1 MDSHW
6 RTVGEPLERST
17 MRQKSKSVL
26 EFDKIIEIVAQ
37 FAETKKGKEEVRKLD
52 VSSNTGGVKFKQ
64 EQTAQALS
72 IIIEKGSPPL
82 GGISD
87 IREYVKRGAVGGIIS
102 LRGLMNCADTLRA
115 ARLLKNYVLLNNNDR
130 TYELLEKLCEDIYT
144 NKDIE
149 DKIFSVIISEEEI
162 ADDASSELKK
172 IRREIQIKNNSIK
185 NKINSIVSSSSMQ
198 KYLQEAIVTM
208 RNDRYVIPVRKEY
221 RSMVRGII
229 HDQSSTGSTLFIE
242 PMAVVEMT
250 NEIANLKIE
259 EKKEIER
266 ILLELSIMIGDI
278 SEEMLNNQEILKD
291 LDFIFAKGKYAI
303 SINGVEPKVNDRG
316 YIRIK
321 KGRHPLIDPQVVVP
335 IDAVLGD
342 EYTTLII
349 TGPNTGGKTVSLK
362 TLGLFTL
369 MGMAGLHLP
378 AEYGTEIS
386 VFSSVYADI
395 GDEQSIEQS
404 LSTFSS
410 HMTNIVKI
418 LKEVDEKSFVLFD
431 ELGAGTDPTEG
442 AALAIAILDTLHER
456 KIVTAATTHYSEL
469 KLYALTTEGVING
482 SVEFNVET
490 LSPTYKLLIGVPG
503 KSNAF
508 EISKKLGLNPDIIQK
523 AKQNI
528 ETDKIEFEDALKQI
542 EENRIYIEEKKQEID
557 RLDLESKKK
566 HSDFLS
572 KERKSLEK
580 SEKLIDEANYEARK
594 IVENVK
600 REAAEIIKELRK
612 LNLEMNKDK
621 NRRANELRQL
631 LNDKTKELTE
641 NIYSDI
647 IEEED
652 TYDTTSPLKTGDA
665 VTVKSLNQ
673 KGFIISDVDDSQT
686 VMVQIGLIKTKVKK
700 SDLIKIKSEEEVK
713 QKSNTSRMVKLK
725 TSSINP
731 IIDLR
736 GYNLDEALLELD
748 KYLDDAFMSNLNEVQ
763 VIHGKGMGI
772 LREGVTQFL
781 KKHKHVKESRLG
793 TFNEGGDGVTIVKFK

>member
-1 MDSHW
+1 MK
-6 RTVGEPLERST
+6 
-17 MRQKSKSVL
+17 QKSKHVL
-26 EFDKIIEIVAQ
+26 EFDKIIEKVAG
-37 FAETKKGKEEVRKLD
+37 FAETNMGKEEVYKLGT
-52 VSSNTGGVKFKQ
+52 SSNSEGVKFKQ
-64 EQTAQALS
+64 KQTAQALS

-87 IREYVKRGAVGGIIS
+87 IKEYVKRGAVGGIIS
-102 LRGLMNCADTLRA
+102 LRGLLNCADTLRA
-115 ARLLKNYVLLNNNDR
+115 ARLLKNYVLLNNEDR
-130 TYELLEKLCEDIYT
+130 DYELLEELCENIHT

-149 DKIFSVIISEEEI
+149 ERIYSVIISEEEI
-162 ADDASSELKK
+162 ADDASSELKR

-221 RSMVRGII
+221 RSMVKGII
-229 HDQSSTGSTLFIE
+229 HDQSATGSTLFIE

-250 NEIANLKIE
+250 NDIANLKIE

-266 ILLELSIMIGDI
+266 ILLELSMMVGDT
-278 SEEMLNNQEILKD
+278 SEEMLNNQEILKE

-303 SINGVEPKVNDRG
+303 SINGIEPKVNDRG

-321 KGRHPLIDPQVVVP
+321 KGRHPLIDPELVVP

-386 VFSSVYADI
+386 VFSAVYADI

-418 LKEVDEKSFVLFD
+418 MKEVDERSFVLFD

-456 KIVTAATTHYSEL
+456 KILTAATTHYSEL

-482 SVEFNVET
+482 SVEFDVET

-508 EISKKLGLNPDIIQK
+508 EISRKLGLQQETIEK

-542 EENRIYIEEKKQEID
+542 EENRIYIEEKKQEIN
-557 RLDLESKKK
+557 RLESESRKK

-572 KERKSLEK
+572 KERSSLEK

-594 IVENVK
+594 IVENAK
-600 REAAEIIKELRK
+600 KEASEIIKELRK
-612 LNLEMNKDK
+612 LNLEMDKDK
-621 NRRANELRQL
+621 NRRVNELRQSL
-631 LNDKTKELTE
+631 SDKTKELSE
-641 NIYSDI
+641 NIYTDQ

-652 TYDTTSPLKTGDA
+652 TYDTESPLKTGD
-665 VTVKSLNQ
+665 TVIVRSLNQ
-673 KGFIISDVDDSQT
+673 KGAIISDVDDSQT

-700 SDLIKIKSEEEVK
+700 SDLVKIKSDEEVK
-713 QKSNTSRMVKLK
+713 QKNSTSRMVKLR
-725 TSSINP
+725 TSSISP
-731 IIDLR
+731 KIDLR

-763 VIHGKGMGI
+763 VIHGKGTGV

-781 KKHKHVKESRLG
+781 KSHKHVKESRLG

>member
-1 MDSHW
+1 MLIIAMTN
-6 RTVGEPLERST
+6 RKGKT
-17 MRQKSKSVL
+17 MKEKSKSVL
-26 EFDKIIEIVAQ
+26 EFDKIIEKVAG
-37 FAETKKGKEEVRKLD
+37 FAETKMGKEEVYKLD
-52 VSSNTGGVKFKQ
+52 TSNNLEGVKFKQ
-64 EQTAQALS
+64 KQTAQALS

-87 IREYVKRGAVGGIIS
+87 IKEYVKRGAVGGIIS
-102 LRGLMNCADTLRA
+102 LRGLLNCADTLRA
-115 ARLLKNYVLLNNNDR
+115 ARLLKNYVLLNNDDR
-130 TYELLEKLCEDIYT
+130 NYDLLEDLCKSIYA

-149 DKIFSVIISEEEI
+149 ERIYSVIISEEEI
-162 ADDASSELKK
+162 ADDASPELKR
-172 IRREIQIKNNSIK
+172 IRREVQIKNNSIK

-208 RNDRYVIPVRKEY
+208 RNDRYVIPVKKEY
-221 RSMVRGII
+221 RSMVKGII
-229 HDQSSTGSTLFIE
+229 HDQSATGSTLFIE
-242 PMAVVEMT
+242 PIAVVEMT
-250 NEIANLKIE
+250 NDIANLKIE

-266 ILLELSIMIGDI
+266 ILLELSMMIGDI
-278 SEEMLNNQEILKD
+278 SKEMLSNQEILKE

-303 SINGVEPKVNDRG
+303 SINGIEPKINDRG

-321 KGRHPLIDPQVVVP
+321 KGRHPLIAPELVIP

-386 VFSSVYADI
+386 VFSAVYADI

-456 KIVTAATTHYSEL
+456 KILTAATTHYSEL

-482 SVEFNVET
+482 SVEFDVET

-508 EISKKLGLNPDIIQK
+508 EISRKLGLQQEIIDK
-523 AKQNI
+523 AKKNI
-528 ETDKIEFEDALKQI
+528 ETEKIEFEDALKQI

-557 RLDLESKKK
+557 RLESESKKK
-566 HSDFLS
+566 HSDFLM

-580 SEKLIDEANYEARK
+580 SEKIIDEANYEARK
-594 IVENVK
+594 IVENAK

-612 LNLEMNKDK
+612 LNLEMDKDK
-621 NRRANELRQL
+621 NRRVNELRQA
-631 LNDKTKELTE
+631 LNEKTKELSE
-641 NIYSDI
+641 NFYSDI

-652 TYDTTSPLKTGDA
+652 IIDTDTPLKIGDA
-665 VTVKSLNQ
+665 VTVRSLNQ

-700 SDLIKIKSEEEVK
+700 SDLIKIKSDEEVK
-713 QKSNTSRMVKLK
+713 QKTNASRKVRLR

-731 IIDLR
+731 TIDIR
-736 GYNLDEALLELD
+736 GYNLDDALLELD
-748 KYLDDAFMSNLNEVQ
+748 KYLDDAFMSNLNQVQ
-763 VIHGKGMGI
+763 VIHGKGTGV
-772 LREGVTQFL
+772 LREGVRQFL
-781 KKHKHVKESRLG
+781 KNHKHVKESRLG

>member
-1 MDSHW
+1 
-6 RTVGEPLERST
+6 

-26 EFDKIIEIVAQ
+26 EFDKIIEKVAG
-37 FAETKKGKEEVRKLD
+37 FAETEKGKEEVYKLD
-52 VSSNTGGVKFKQ
+52 ISHDPKGVRFKQ
-64 EQTAQALS
+64 KQTAQALS

-87 IREYVKRGAVGGIIS
+87 IKEYVKRGAIGGIIS
-102 LRGLMNCADTLRA
+102 LRGLLNCADTLRA
-115 ARLLKNYVLLNNNDR
+115 ARLLKNYVLLNNDDR
-130 TYELLEKLCEDIYT
+130 NYDLLESLCQDIYA

-149 DKIFSVIISEEEI
+149 ERIYSVIISEEEI
-162 ADDASSELKK
+162 ADDASLELKR

-185 NKINSIVSSSSMQ
+185 NKINSIVSSPSMQ

-208 RNDRYVIPVRKEY
+208 RNDRYVIPVKKEY
-221 RSMVRGII
+221 RSMVKGII
-229 HDQSSTGSTLFIE
+229 HDQSATGSTLFIE
-242 PMAVVEMT
+242 PMALVEMT
-250 NEIANLKIE
+250 NDIANLKIE

-266 ILLELSIMIGDI
+266 ILLELSMMIGDI
-278 SEEMLNNQEILKD
+278 SEEMLSNQEILIE

-303 SINGVEPKVNDRG
+303 SINGIEPKINDRG

-321 KGRHPLIDPQVVVP
+321 KGRHPLIAPELVVP

-386 VFSSVYADI
+386 VFSAVYADI

-418 LKEVDEKSFVLFD
+418 MKEVDEKSFVLFD

-442 AALAIAILDTLHER
+442 AALAIAILDTLHEK
-456 KIVTAATTHYSEL
+456 KILTAATTHYSEL

-482 SVEFNVET
+482 SVEFDVET

-508 EISKKLGLNPDIIQK
+508 EISRKLGLQQEIIDK

-528 ETDKIEFEDALKQI
+528 ETDKIEFEDALKKI

-557 RLDLESKKK
+557 RIESESKKK
-566 HSDFLS
+566 HRDFLT

-594 IVENVK
+594 IIENAK
-600 REAAEIIKELRK
+600 REASEIIRELRK
-612 LNLEMNKDK
+612 LNLEMDKDK
-621 NRRANELRQL
+621 NRRVNELRQL
-631 LNDKTKELTE
+631 LNEKTKEFSE
-641 NIYSDI
+641 NIYTDQI
-647 IEEED
+647 TEED
-652 TYDTTSPLKTGDA
+652 TYETDSDLETGDA
-665 VTVKSLNQ
+665 VFVRTIKQ
-673 KGFIISDVDDSQT
+673 KGFIISEVDDSQT
-686 VMVQIGLIKTKVKK
+686 VMVQIGLVKTKVKK
-700 SDLIKIKSEEEVK
+700 SDLRKIKSDEEIK
-713 QKSNTSRMVKLK
+713 QKNNTNRMVKLK

-731 IIDLR
+731 TLDLR

-763 VIHGKGMGI
+763 VIHGKGTGV

-793 TFNEGGDGVTIVKFK
+793 TFNEGGDGVTIVKLK

>member
-1 MDSHW
+1 
-6 RTVGEPLERST
+6 
-17 MRQKSKSVL
+17 MRQKSKLVL
-26 EFDKIIEIVAQ
+26 EYDKIIEKVAG
-37 FAETKKGKEEVRKLD
+37 FAETNMGKEEVYKLD
-52 VSSNTGGVKFKQ
+52 TSSNSEGVKFKQ
-64 EQTAQALS
+64 KQTAQALS

-87 IREYVKRGAVGGIIS
+87 IKEYVKRGAVGGIIS
-102 LRGLMNCADTLRA
+102 LKGLINCADTLRA
-115 ARLLKNYVLLNNNDR
+115 ARLLKNYILVNNEGRD
-130 TYELLEKLCEDIYT
+130 YDLLEGLCENIYS

-149 DKIFSVIISEEEI
+149 ERIYFVIIGEEEI
-162 ADDASSELKK
+162 ADDASSELKR

-221 RSMVRGII
+221 RSMVKGII
-229 HDQSSTGSTLFIE
+229 HDQSATGSTLFIE

-250 NEIANLKIE
+250 NDISNLKIE

-266 ILLELSIMIGDI
+266 ILLELSMMVGDI
-278 SEEMLNNQEILKD
+278 SEEMLNNQEILKE

-303 SINGVEPKVNDRG
+303 SINGIEPKVNDRG

-321 KGRHPLIDPQVVVP
+321 KGRHPLIAPEIVVP

-386 VFSSVYADI
+386 VFSAVYADI

-418 LKEVDEKSFVLFD
+418 MEEVDERSFVLFD

-456 KIVTAATTHYSEL
+456 NILTAATTHYSEL

-508 EISKKLGLNPDIIQK
+508 EISRKLGLQQSIIEK

-557 RLDLESKKK
+557 RLDLESRKK

-594 IVENVK
+594 IVENAK
-600 REAAEIIKELRK
+600 REASEVVKELRK
-612 LNLEMNKDK
+612 LNLEMDKDK
-621 NRRANELRQL
+621 NRRVNELRQSL
-631 LNDKTKELTE
+631 SDKTKELSE
-641 NIYSDI
+641 NVYSDI
-647 IEEED
+647 IVEED
-652 TYDTTSPLKTGDA
+652 TYDKDSPLKTGDA
-665 VTVKSLNQ
+665 VTVRSLNQ
-673 KGFIISDVDDSQT
+673 KGFIISDVDNSQT

-700 SDLIKIKSEEEVK
+700 SDLVKIKSNEEVK
-713 QKSNTSRMVKLK
+713 QKTNITRMVKLR

-731 IIDLR
+731 TIDIR

-748 KYLDDAFMSNLNEVQ
+748 KYLDDAFMSNLNEIQ
-763 VIHGKGMGI
+763 VIHGKGTGV

-781 KKHKHVKESRLG
+781 KTHKHVKESRLG
-793 TFNEGGDGVTIVKFK
+793 TFNEGGDGVTIVKFTQ

>member
-1 MDSHW
+1 
-6 RTVGEPLERST
+6 

-26 EFDKIIEIVAQ
+26 EFDKIIEKVAG
-37 FAETKKGKEEVRKLD
+37 FAETEKGKEEVYKLD
-52 VSSNTGGVKFKQ
+52 ISHDPEGVRFKQ
-64 EQTAQALS
+64 KQTAQALS

-87 IREYVKRGAVGGIIS
+87 IKEYVKRGAIGGIIS
-102 LRGLMNCADTLRA
+102 LRGLLNCADTLRA
-115 ARLLKNYVLLNNNDR
+115 ARLLKNYVLLNNDDR
-130 TYELLEKLCEDIYT
+130 NYDLLESLCQDIYA

-149 DKIFSVIISEEEI
+149 ERIYSVIISEEEI
-162 ADDASSELKK
+162 ADDASLELKR

-185 NKINSIVSSSSMQ
+185 NKINSIVSSPSMQ

-208 RNDRYVIPVRKEY
+208 RNDRYVIPVKKEY
-221 RSMVRGII
+221 RSMVKGII
-229 HDQSSTGSTLFIE
+229 HDQSATGSTLFIE
-242 PMAVVEMT
+242 PMALVEMT
-250 NEIANLKIE
+250 NDIANLKIE

-266 ILLELSIMIGDI
+266 ILLELSMMIGDI
-278 SEEMLNNQEILKD
+278 SEEMLSNQEILIE

-303 SINGVEPKVNDRG
+303 SINGIEPKINDRG

-321 KGRHPLIDPQVVVP
+321 KGRHPLIAPELVVP

-386 VFSSVYADI
+386 VFNAVYADI

-418 LKEVDEKSFVLFD
+418 MKEVDEKSFVLFD

-442 AALAIAILDTLHER
+442 AALAIAILDTLHEK
-456 KIVTAATTHYSEL
+456 KILTAATTHYSEL

-482 SVEFNVET
+482 SVEFDVET

-508 EISKKLGLNPDIIQK
+508 EISRKLGLQQEIIDK

-528 ETDKIEFEDALKQI
+528 ETDKIEFEDALKKI

-557 RLDLESKKK
+557 RIESESKKK
-566 HSDFLS
+566 HRDFLT

-594 IVENVK
+594 IIENAK
-600 REAAEIIKELRK
+600 REVSEIIRELRK
-612 LNLEMNKDK
+612 LNLEMDKDK
-621 NRRANELRQL
+621 NRRVNELRQL
-631 LNDKTKELTE
+631 LNEKTKEFSE
-641 NIYSDI
+641 NIYTDQI
-647 IEEED
+647 TEED
-652 TYDTTSPLKTGDA
+652 TYETDSNLETGDA
-665 VTVKSLNQ
+665 VFVRRINQ
-673 KGFIISDVDDSQT
+673 KGFIISEVDDSQT
-686 VMVQIGLIKTKVKK
+686 VMVQIGLVKTKVKK
-700 SDLIKIKSEEEVK
+700 SDLRKIKSDEEIK
-713 QKSNTSRMVKLK
+713 QKNNTNRMVKLK

-731 IIDLR
+731 TLDLR

-763 VIHGKGMGI
+763 VIHGKGTGV

-793 TFNEGGDGVTIVKFK
+793 TFNEGGDGVTIVKLK

>member
-1 MDSHW
+1 MLIIAMTN
-6 RTVGEPLERST
+6 RKGKT
-17 MRQKSKSVL
+17 MKEKSKSVL
-26 EFDKIIEIVAQ
+26 EFDKIIEKVAG
-37 FAETKKGKEEVRKLD
+37 FAETKMGKEEVYKLD
-52 VSSNTGGVKFKQ
+52 TSHNLEGVKFKQ

-87 IREYVKRGAVGGIIS
+87 IKEYVKRGAVGGIIS
-102 LRGLMNCADTLRA
+102 LRGLLNCADTLRA
-115 ARLLKNYVLLNNNDR
+115 ARLLKNYVLLNNDDR
-130 TYELLEKLCEDIYT
+130 NYDLLEDLCNSIYV

-149 DKIFSVIISEEEI
+149 ERIYSVIISEEEI
-162 ADDASSELKK
+162 ADDASPELKR

-208 RNDRYVIPVRKEY
+208 RNDRYVIPVKKEY
-221 RSMVRGII
+221 RSMVKGII
-229 HDQSSTGSTLFIE
+229 HDQSATGSTLFIE
-242 PMAVVEMT
+242 PMALVEMT
-250 NEIANLKIE
+250 NDIANLKIE

-266 ILLELSIMIGDI
+266 ILLELSMMIGDI
-278 SEEMLNNQEILKD
+278 SEEMLNNQEILKE

-303 SINGVEPKVNDRG
+303 SINGIEPKINDRG

-321 KGRHPLIDPQVVVP
+321 KGRHPLISPELVVP

-386 VFSSVYADI
+386 VFSAVYADI

-456 KIVTAATTHYSEL
+456 KILTAATTHYSEL

-482 SVEFNVET
+482 SVEFDVET
-490 LSPTYKLLIGVPG
+490 LSPTYKLLIGIPG

-508 EISKKLGLNPDIIQK
+508 EISRKLGLQQEIIDK
-523 AKQNI
+523 AKKNI
-528 ETDKIEFEDALKQI
+528 ETEKIEFEDALKQI

-557 RLDLESKKK
+557 RLESESKKK
-566 HSDFLS
+566 HSDFLM

-580 SEKLIDEANYEARK
+580 SEKIIDEANYEARK
-594 IVENVK
+594 IVENAK

-612 LNLEMNKDK
+612 LNLEMDKDK
-621 NRRANELRQL
+621 NRRVNELRQA
-631 LNDKTKELTE
+631 LNEKTKELTE

-652 TYDTTSPLKTGDA
+652 TIDTDTPLKIGDS
-665 VTVKSLNQ
+665 VTVRSLNQ

-700 SDLIKIKSEEEVK
+700 SDLIKIKSDEEVK
-713 QKSNTSRMVKLK
+713 QKTNASRKVRLR

-731 IIDLR
+731 TIDIR
-736 GYNLDEALLELD
+736 GYNLDDALLELD
-748 KYLDDAFMSNLNEVQ
+748 KYLDDAFMSNLNQVQ
-763 VIHGKGMGI
+763 VIHGKGTGV
-772 LREGVTQFL
+772 LREGVRQFL
-781 KKHKHVKESRLG
+781 KNHKHVKESRLG

>member
-1 MDSHW
+1 MTSKE
-6 RTVGEPLERST
+6 GST

-26 EFDKIIEIVAQ
+26 EFDKIIEKVAE
-37 FAETKKGKEEVRKLD
+37 FAETKNGKEEVYKLD
-52 VSSNTGGVKFKQ
+52 ASQNREGVEFKQ
-64 EQTAQALS
+64 NQTAQALS

-87 IREYVKRGAVGGIIS
+87 IKEYVKRGAVGGLIS
-102 LRGLMNCADTLRA
+102 LRGLINCADTLRA

-130 TYELLEKLCEDIYT
+130 TYDLLENLCENIYT

-149 DKIFSVIISEEEI
+149 DKINSVIISEEEI
-162 ADDASSELKK
+162 ADDASPDLKK

-242 PMAVVEMT
+242 PMAIVEMT

-266 ILLELSIMIGDI
+266 ILLELSMMIGSI

-321 KGRHPLIDPQVVVP
+321 KGRHPLIDPQLVVP

-456 KIVTAATTHYSEL
+456 KILTAATTHYSEL

-482 SVEFNVET
+482 SVEFNIET

-508 EISKKLGLNPDIIQK
+508 EISKKLGLNFGIIQK

-557 RLDLESKKK
+557 RLDVESKKK

-594 IVENVK
+594 IVENAK
-600 REAAEIIKELRK
+600 REAAEIIRELRK
-612 LNLEMNKDK
+612 LNLEMDKDK
-621 NRRANELRQL
+621 NRRVNELRQS
-631 LNDKTKELTE
+631 LNDKTKELAE

-652 TYDTTSPLKTGDA
+652 TYDTSSPLKTGDA

-673 KGFIISDVDDSQT
+673 KGYIISDVDDSPT

-700 SDLIKIKSEEEVK
+700 SDLIKIKSDEEVK
-713 QKSNTSRMVKLK
+713 QKTNTSRMVKLK

-731 IIDLR
+731 AIDLR
-736 GYNLDEALLELD
+736 GYSLDEALLELD
-748 KYLDDAFMSNLNEVQ
+748 KYLDDAFMSNLNEIQ

-793 TFNEGGDGVTIVKFK
+793 SFNEGGDGVTIVKFK